1 VAAAIESA
9 LAIQAPERLYSEY
22 KRKCPRVDE
31 NRRVDTT
38 WVDDVART

>member
-1 VAAAIESA
+1 MAAAIESA
-9 LAIQAPERLYSEY
+9 LAIQAPERLYSGY